1 MTLDYIDV
9 SSKDLFEPGQ
19 LYVGL
24 SRGTSLGGLTLSGNS
39 RKQLATDLDVL
50 SFYETT
56 EWESSPTAED

>member
-1 MTLDYIDV
+1 
-9 SSKDLFEPGQ
+9 
-19 LYVGL
+19 VGL